1 MAAPLMP
8 KATAVWLIE
17 NTSLTF
23 DQVADYCGLHPLEIQ
38 AIADGEVAGGM
49 QGINPVAQGDLTAEE
64 IERCQKNASARL
76 KPLKPT
82 IPQPKARP
90 SGARYTPIAMRQER
104 PDAIAWLLKNY
115 PELGDGQ
122 ISRLLGTTKSTIA
135 AVRDRSHW
143 NAPNIKP
150 QNPVN
155 LGLCTSADL
164 EKAIALA
171 RTRARNALAR
181 AEKVAKAAAEAQA
194 AAPEETP
201 ASETPPAQAPSS
213 ETPPSEAPSADV
225 SEAEKAEMSG
235 SGGTTS

>member
-1 MAAPLMP
+1 MAPPLMP

-23 DQVADYCGLHPLEIQ
+23 DQVADYCGLHPLEVQ

-64 IERCQKNASARL
+64 IERCQKNPNARL

-181 AEKVAKAAAEAQA
+181 AEKLAKAAAESEAQTA
-194 AAPEETP
+194 EVHAGAPETLAPETP
-201 ASETPPAQAPSS
+201 G
-213 ETPPSEAPSADV
+213 
-225 SEAEKAEMSG
+225 AEKTEPAG
-235 SGGTTS
+235 SGGTAS

>member
-1 MAAPLMP
+1 MARPLMP

-23 DQVADYCGLHPLEIQ
+23 EQVADYCGLHPLEVQ

-49 QGINPVAQGDLTAEE
+49 HGINPVTGGDLTAEE
-64 IERCQKNASARL
+64 LDRCQKNPNARL

-90 SGARYTPIAMRQER
+90 SGARYTPVAMRQER

-122 ISRLLGTTKSTIA
+122 ISRLLGTTKSTIG
-135 AVRDRSHW
+135 AVRERTHW
-143 NAPNIKP
+143 NSPNIKP

-155 LGLCTSADL
+155 LGRCASADL
-164 EKAIALA
+164 EKAITLA

-181 AEKVAKAAAEAQA
+181 AEKAAQAAIEAEAQA
-194 AAPEETP
+194 ATAAAPMETP
-201 ASETPPAQAPSS
+201 ATAAPEPAAAAETPATEKPEPSGTG
-213 ETPPSEAPSADV
+213 ETV
-225 SEAEKAEMSG
+225 S
-235 SGGTTS
+235 

>member
-1 MAAPLMP
+1 MARPLMP

-23 DQVADYCGLHPLEIQ
+23 DQVADYCGLHPLEVQ

-49 QGINPVAQGDLTAEE
+49 QGTNPLAAGDLTLEE
-64 IERCQKNASARL
+64 IARCQKNPNARL
-76 KPLKPT
+76 KALKPT

-90 SGARYTPIAMRQER
+90 TGARYTPVAKRQER
-104 PDAIAWLLKNY
+104 PDTIAWLLKNY

-122 ISRLLGTTKSTIA
+122 ISRLLGTTKTTIA

-155 LGLCTSADL
+155 LGLCSSADL
-164 EKAIALA
+164 EKAITLA

-181 AEKVAKAAAEAQA
+181 ADKIAKQA
-194 AAPEETP
+194 AAQEATELAAAQTSAPAAAPPPLPAPAETSEPEQAAP
-201 ASETPPAQAPSS
+201 ADSGER
-213 ETPPSEAPSADV
+213 V
-225 SEAEKAEMSG
+225 S
-235 SGGTTS
+235 